1 MKIGG
6 LNVFSLSDFPG
17 HISAVVFTQGC
28 NFRCPFCHN
37 GPLISM
43 ETSAEELIPEANIF
57 HFLESRRG
65 QLDGVVVSGGE
76 PTIQSDLAD
85 FLGRIKTMGFAVK
98 LDTNGS
104 RPQIIKGLLQKEL
117 INYIAM
123 DIKAPLE
130 VYDRL
135 TGVHTP
141 IQQLQE
147 SIDLIANWGIPHEFR
162 TTVVELL
169 LSVEDVQAI
178 HAIIPPDSHYHLQ
191 IFQPENAFDPALR
204 NYIAADPFQDE

>member
-17 HISAVVFTQGC
+17 HISAVVFAQSC

-37 GPLISM
+37 GSLIPLEPSDGKLIS
-43 ETSAEELIPEANIF
+43 EASIF
-57 HFLESRRG
+57 QFLESRRDK
-65 QLDGVVVSGGE
+65 LNGVVVSGGE
-76 PTIQSDLAD
+76 PTIQPDLAD
-85 FLGRIKTMGFAVK
+85 FVGRIKTMGFAVK

-104 RPQIIKGLLQKEL
+104 RPDVIKALLQKEL
-117 INYIAM
+117 IDYIAM

-141 IQQLQE
+141 IQQLKE
-147 SIDLIANWGIPHEFR
+147 TIELIINWGIPHEFR
-162 TTVVELL
+162 TTVVEPL
-169 LSVEDVQAI
+169 LSAEDVQAI
-178 HAIIPPDSHYHLQ
+178 QAIIPPDSHHHLQ

-204 NYIAADPFQDE
+204 NYIAADPFQDA